1 MMRTVPV
8 GLSVTSSK
16 QMTEEEL
23 LNKIKEADVE
33 LHNATLAVSNAK
45 RAHTHAETAYLE
57 AKLCKD
63 RLLEELRVYRITTVD
78 YEMDYREKDIARF
91 KKVLPDLLKNDKWNK

>member
-1 MMRTVPV
+1 
-8 GLSVTSSK
+8 
-16 QMTEEEL
+16 MTEDDL
-23 LNKIKEADVE
+23 LRLIAVAEVE
-33 LHNATLAVSNAK
+33 LHNAALAVSSAK
-45 RAHTHAETAYLE
+45 RAHTHAETSYLE

-91 KKVLPDLLKNDKWNK
+91 KKALPDILKNDKWNK